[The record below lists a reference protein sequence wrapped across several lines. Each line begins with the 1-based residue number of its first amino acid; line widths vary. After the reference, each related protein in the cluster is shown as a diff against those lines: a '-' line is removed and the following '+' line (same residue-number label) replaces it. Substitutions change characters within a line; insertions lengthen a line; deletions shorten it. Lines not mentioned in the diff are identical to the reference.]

1 LAGKQGL
8 PDEPLL
14 VVGYKRYSVVY
25 YSGRPVLFASSPR
38 KASRAVAQGERLPE
52 SVLLL
57 GSDAE
62 LLEFGI
68 GPGDGTPLGRRDAHR
83 LLRLPLQRLE
93 TLGRS

>member
-1 LAGKQGL
+1 MA
-8 PDEPLL
+8 
-14 VVGYKRYSVVY
+14 GYKRYSVVF
-25 YSGRPVLFASSPR
+25 YSGRPVLFVSSPR
-38 KASRAVAQGERLPE
+38 RASRALADAAGQPS

-83 LLRLPLQRLE
+83 LLRLPASRLKQ
-93 TLGRS
+93 LGGN

>member
-1 LAGKQGL
+1 
-8 PDEPLL
+8 L
-14 VVGYKRYSVVY
+14 VV
-25 YSGRPVLFASSPR
+25 SSPR
-38 KASRAVAQGERLPE
+38 KATRSLRQGSSALPA

-83 LLRLPLQRLE
+83 LLRLPLQQLQQLE
-93 TLGRS
+93 AR

>member
-1 LAGKQGL
+1 
-8 PDEPLL
+8 
-14 VVGYKRYSVVY
+14 
-25 YSGRPVLFASSPR
+25 
-38 KASRAVAQGERLPE
+38 LPE

-83 LLRLPLQRLE
+83 LLRLPTQRME